1 MGCIGSKDP
10 AQVEVKEE
18 EPSSPDD
25 QLSAEELFA
34 QQQERAEARRKGELD
49 GPRADSAQ
57 NSPTGSMPEGEG
69 EGEGEADA
77 AEPAEG

>member
-1 MGCIGSKDP
+1 MGCVGSKDP

-57 NSPTGSMPEGEG
+57 NSPTGSVPEGEG
-69 EGEGEADA
+69 EAEADA
-77 AEPAEG
+77 TEPAEG

>member
-1 MGCIGSKDP
+1 MGCVGSKDP

-49 GPRADSAQ
+49 GPRADSA
-57 NSPTGSMPEGEG
+57 SPTGCMPEGEG
-69 EGEGEADA
+69 EAEADA
-77 AEPAEG
+77 TEPAEG

>member
-25 QLSAEELFA
+25 HLSAEELFA
-34 QQQERAEARRKGELD
+34 QQQERAEARRRGELD

-57 NSPTGSMPEGEG
+57 NSPTGSAPEGG
-69 EGEGEADA
+69 DEGEGEADA
-77 AEPAEG
+77 TEPAEG